1 MAIKSVKFKNCKSLK
16 DISLNINDLNLLI
29 GENGT
34 GKTNIIKALDYFYS
48 NLTEDN
54 FNEELY
60 DKNNPYSQYFE
71 ITVEYDLSLL
81 TMEGFDHNKNRYS
94 KDLDEYVD
102 RFDFLTNDTVVL
114 NLKQY
119 KDEKPNW
126 NKKFKIRRALKHLYP
141 FYFFRSNNIDPS
153 DWQLLWN
160 IIGDLSRLNVKSKTK
175 INGFISDLINGSN
188 ADQDRLI
195 NRENEMIIK
204 FLKTKLKDEKIN
216 LKEFNTK
223 EIFTI
228 LSQLHLGGKTLKK
241 DNKAF
246 DYYSDGTN
254 LFEYLKIVIDIVK
267 KIAEKK
273 LAEPIILIDEPEMGL
288 HNNFIDRLSKKIAKS
303 TDCGIEYFIAT
314 HSPRFT
320 KHLLKKENSNIFHF
334 RLKDNYSSISKMKTT
349 QLENQY
355 NIITDR
361 EASLL
366 FAKAIVFLEGDSDLE
381 LFLNENILTLYP
393 FLSKVEFYHNLSE
406 IKKEALLTPNEN
418 SYAVPHLFVVDMDS
432 VIQYSQKKF
441 VVQKRNKDLNLLK
454 IKSEDSNDNI
464 KIKEK
469 YLYGAGRKRI
479 LKHHKRIQRLL
490 NKDYDFDK
498 FLYTGKDLG
507 EFNYLQDQIK
517 SYFIEYNIFV
527 NYTTIE
533 GILINKTNY
542 EIFYKWILIEDEND
556 QSLSNDLKTIFDKY
570 TKDPEFQV
578 TIFRLMV
585 KGKLNSQKKFKYRK
599 NDDNIDRK
607 NEFIEKY
614 KGELET
620 EEAEEILE
628 IVERVWGSFS
638 KTDGW
643 MTRFLNYYF
652 DRHNK
657 KFSKEKFENVF
668 PELTNLLDKINS
680 LI

>member
-16 DISLNINDLNLLI
+16 DISLSNNDLNLLI

-81 TMEGFDHNKNRYS
+81 IMEGFDHNKNRYS
-94 KDLDEYVD
+94 SDLGEYVNK
-102 RFDFLTNDTVVL
+102 FGFLKADTIVL

-119 KDEKPNW
+119 KNEKPIW
-126 NKKFKIRRALKHLYP
+126 NKKFEIRRALKNLYP
-141 FYFFRSNNIDPS
+141 LYFFRSNNIDPS

-175 INGFISDLINGSN
+175 INGFVSDLINGSN

-241 DNKAF
+241 DSKAF

-254 LFEYLKIVIDIVK
+254 LFEYLKIVIDIVN

-273 LAEPIILIDEPEMGL
+273 LAKPIILIDEPEMSL

-303 TDCGIEYFIAT
+303 TNCGVEYFIAT

-334 RLKDNYSSISKMKTT
+334 RLKNNYSSISKMKTT

-406 IKKEALLTPNEN
+406 IKKEALLTPDEN

-432 VIQYSQKKF
+432 VIQYSQKRF

-454 IKSEDSNDNI
+454 IKSEDSDDNI
-464 KIKEK
+464 KTKEK
-469 YLYGAGRKRI
+469 YLYGAARKRI

-490 NKDYDFDK
+490 NKDYNFDK

-507 EFNYLQDQIK
+507 EFNYLQNQLK
-517 SYFIEYNIFV
+517 SYFMEYNIFV

-533 GILINKTNY
+533 GVLINKSNY
-542 EIFYKWILIEDEND
+542 DIFYKWIKQRNKGNNA
-556 QSLSNDLKTIFDKY
+556 LSDDLKTIFDKY
-570 TKDPEFQV
+570 SKDPEFQV

-585 KGKLNSQKKFKYRK
+585 KGKLNSQKKFGYRK
-599 NDDNIDRK
+599 NDDDADR
-607 NEFIEKY
+607 NQYIEKY
-614 KGELET
+614 KGDLET

-628 IVERVWGSFS
+628 LVEEVWGSFS

-643 MTRFLNYYF
+643 ITEFLNYYF

-657 KFSKEKFENVF
+657 NYNKEKFEDDF
-668 PELTNLLDKINS
+668 PELSDLLSKINR

>member
-94 KDLDEYVD
+94 SDLGEYVNK
-102 RFDFLTNDTVVL
+102 FGFLKDDTIIL
-114 NLKQY
+114 SLKQY
-119 KDEKPNW
+119 KDEKPVW
-126 NKKFKIRRALKHLYP
+126 NKDFETRRALKHLYP

-175 INGFISDLINGSN
+175 INGFILDLINGSN

-241 DNKAF
+241 DSKAF

-254 LFEYLKIVIDIVK
+254 LFEYLKIVIDIVN

-273 LAEPIILIDEPEMGL
+273 LAKPIILIDEPEMSL

-303 TDCGIEYFIAT
+303 TNCGVEYFIAT

-334 RLKDNYSSISKMKTT
+334 RLKNDYSSISKMKTT

-381 LFLNENILTLYP
+381 LFLNKNILNLYP
-393 FLSKVEFYHNLSE
+393 CLSKVEFYHNLSE

-432 VIQYSQKKF
+432 VIQYSQKRF
-441 VVQKRNKDLNLLK
+441 ILQNRNRDLNLLK
-454 IKSEDSNDNI
+454 IKSEDSDDNI
-464 KIKEK
+464 KTKEK
-469 YLYGAGRKRI
+469 YLYGAERKRI

-498 FLYTGKDLG
+498 FLYTGKDLD

-517 SYFIEYNIFV
+517 SYFMEYNIFV

-533 GILINKTNY
+533 GVLINRANY
-542 EIFYKWILIEDEND
+542 DIFYKWIKQRNKGDN
-556 QSLSNDLKTIFDKY
+556 SLSDELEIIFDKY
-570 TKDPEFQV
+570 TKDPEFHV
-578 TIFRLMV
+578 IIFRLMV
-585 KGKLNSQKKFKYRK
+585 KGKLNSQKKFEYRK

-607 NEFIEKY
+607 NKLIEKY

-643 MTRFLNYYF
+643 MTKFLNYYF
-652 DRHNK
+652 DRYNK
-657 KFSKEKFENVF
+657 NFSKEKFENDF
-668 PELTNLLDKINS
+668 PELTNLLNKVS
-680 LI
+680 GLI